1 MSGGGEEEEKGESGR
16 PASRQRLMRTRK
28 TWRMTLLRKLQTSR
42 PRQTHPK
49 PLHLLHHL
57 PRMRLV
63 RTQMLSHLPLHL
75 SRKSRYNHQLLQ
87 GH

>member
-42 PRQTHPK
+42 PRQKNPKRLRLHP
-49 PLHLLHHL
+49 L
-57 PRMRLV
+57 PRMRLA
-63 RTQMLSHLPLHL
+63 RTQLFSRPLL
-75 SRKSRYNHQLLQ
+75 RMWRKSRYNPSLLQ
-87 GH
+87 DH

>member
-1 MSGGGEEEEKGESGR
+1 MSGGGEEEEKGGSGR
-16 PASRQRLMRTRK
+16 RASRQRLMKTRR
-28 TWRMTLLRKLQTSR
+28 TWRITLLRKLQTSR
-42 PRQTHPK
+42 PRQKHPK
-49 PLHLLHHL
+49 RLRLHPL